1 MQTTTPRTALIA
13 LAALLLVGGGCSRV
27 ADDAMQP
34 VTVPIGA
41 LEQAKTLTI
50 EEKARMTAEAEAL
63 TNEVG
68 VVMILTDGAE
78 VPAGLKP
85 SDQVIGCNDRPVVV
99 QLTRETATGDVLRD
113 ALNTLF
119 AAKDTNVQGALNSL
133 DDATLK
139 VDDIRS
145 SDGVT
150 TEVHLSGALNS
161 GGACDDPRITEQVE
175 GTIRRLRPHYKV
187 FWNGSEANWRC
198 HGDMSGECK

>member
-1 MQTTTPRTALIA
+1 MQTTTNRATSIA

-34 VTVPIGA
+34 ITVPLGA
-41 LEQAKTLTI
+41 LEQAKELTA
-50 EEKARMTAEAEAL
+50 EEKARATAEAEAL

-68 VVMILTDGAE
+68 VVMIITEGVE
-78 VPAGLKP
+78 VPPGLTP
-85 SDQVIGCNDRPVVV
+85 GEMIGCNDRPVVV

-119 AAKDTNVQGALNSL
+119 AVRDTNVQGALNSL

-145 SDGVT
+145 TDGVT
-150 TEVHLSGALNS
+150 TEVHISGALNS
-161 GGACDDPRITEQVE
+161 GGTCDDPRITEQVE
-175 GTIRRLRPHYKV
+175 GTIRRFRPKYKV